1 MMPLAQQGFT
11 LAWRSLVPLKNS
23 PGQLIGYVLQPVLMV
38 AVFVYLFGGAAAG
51 GDRHTA
57 VLYALPGVLAQSA
70 LMATIATGVNL
81 NTDLHNGVFDRFR
94 SLPIARAA
102 PLLGRVLADLCL
114 LGVSVGMALLV
125 GLVVGFRIGTGPVQV
140 VVAVGLILAIAVAL
154 SWGSALLG
162 LVSKTPAAMQV
173 TATAVIMPLTLGSS
187 AFLPIGSVPGWLQ
200 AWMRVNP
207 ASHLADAVRGL
218 LVGHPYDSHLGVDIL
233 VTLGWVA
240 VMLAVFVPL
249 AVRAYRRRI

>member
-11 LAWRSLVPLKNS
+11 LAWRSLVPLRNN
-23 PGQLIGYVLQPVLMV
+23 PGQLIGYLLQPVVMV
-38 AVFVYLFGGAAAG
+38 AVFVYLFGGASAG
-51 GDRHTA
+51 GDRHAA

-70 LMATIATGVNL
+70 LMATVATGVNL

-114 LGVSVGMALLV
+114 LCLSVCMALLV
-125 GLVVGFRIGTGPVQV
+125 GLAVGFRIGTGPVQV
-140 VVAVGLILAIAVAL
+140 VVAIGLILAIAVAL

-162 LVSKTPAAMQV
+162 LVSKTPASMQV
-173 TATAVIMPLTLGSS
+173 TATGVIMPLSLGST
-187 AFLPIGSVPGWLQ
+187 AFVPLREMPGWLQ
-200 AWMRVNP
+200 SWMRVNP

-218 LVGHPYDSHLGVDIL
+218 LVGRPYDAHLGTDIAL
-233 VTLGWVA
+233 TLGWVA
-240 VMLAVFVPL
+240 AMLAVFVPL

>member
-23 PGQLIGYVLQPVLMV
+23 PGQLVGYVLQPVLMI

-51 GDRHTA
+51 GDRHLA

-94 SLPIARAA
+94 SLPIVRAA

-114 LGVSVGMALLV
+114 LGVSVGIALLA
-125 GLVVGFRIGTGPVQV
+125 GFAVGFRIGTGPVQLA
-140 VVAVGLILAIAVAL
+140 VAVGLILAIAVSL

-162 LVSKTPAAMQV
+162 LVSKTPASMQV

-187 AFLPIGSVPGWLQ
+187 AFIPVGGMPGWLQ
-200 AWMRVNP
+200 WWMKVNP
-207 ASHLADAVRGL
+207 TSHLAGAVRGL
-218 LVGHPYDSHLGVDIL
+218 LVGRPYDAHLASDIL
-233 VTLGWVA
+233 FTLGWAA

-249 AVRAYRRRI
+249 AGRAYRRRI